1 MTFKND
7 QPTAQNMKSYFA
19 LIDYNKEKLRE
30 TTEQWIKQPV
40 KFYNETEIL
49 KRWQSESEFPFQML
63 ASKMRVVYVPYKDNF
78 LSDIMSGAGIYDL

>member
-1 MTFKND
+1 M
-7 QPTAQNMKSYFA
+7 
-19 LIDYNKEKLRE
+19 
-30 TTEQWIKQPV
+30 

-78 LSDIMSGAGIYDL
+78 LSDIMSGAGIYDLQGR